1 MADDDYVDISEKIDI
16 LSMDDSK
23 IKQVG
28 ELLSNDASR
37 KILKSLFKNSLSAGE
52 LAKEADI
59 SLPLVM
65 YHLKKMQDAKM
76 VRVTNVGKTVESKDT
91 KRYTTTKFAFVIV
104 ADSVKAKAQESKSIK
119 RSFSGLYKFASIGVV
134 TGAAWF
140 ASLFA
145 QQRDEAAIIPSDE
158 FARTVP
164 EEFAQEESVSAGVA
178 EDAVEAPAAEF
189 ETGEVTEPNI
199 AEPAISE
206 PAYYDVPPEVTEI
219 LPVDILWS
227 TVIALGVLAVGL
239 IIERAVR
246 ARRK

>member
-37 KILKSLFKNSLSAGE
+37 KILKALFKKSLSAGE

-65 YHLKKMQDAKM
+65 YHLKKMQDANM
-76 VRVTNVGKTVESKDT
+76 IRVTNVGKTVESKDT

-104 ADSVKAKAQESKSIK
+104 ADSVKEKAKESKSIK

-145 QQRDEAAIIPSDE
+145 QQRDEAVIPTE
-158 FARTVP
+158 NFVRTAP
-164 EEFAQEESVSAGVA
+164 EEFADESVSAGIA
-178 EDAVEAPAAEF
+178 EDAAEAPMAEL
-189 ETGEVTEPNI
+189 ETGDAVAPEM

-206 PAYYDVPPEVTEI
+206 PAYYDVPPEVTQI